1 LLSEVIDA
9 DGRVSS
15 GIPLKEFLKGLKFS
29 NSFSY
34 EILPIISDFPR
45 YGFAWISMH
54 RTPMTW
60 RYITTQ
66 PLGSILEDKRLG
78 F

>member
-1 LLSEVIDA
+1 MLSEVIDA

-34 EILPIISDFPR
+34 EILNISNYCDGPGNVL
-45 YGFAWISMH
+45 Y
-54 RTPMTW
+54 
-60 RYITTQ
+60 
-66 PLGSILEDKRLG
+66 K
-78 F
+78 